1 MGAIYIYEGFFER
14 GEQGYPLVQTAA
26 AAYAAERGMELEE
39 EMLTIAKEEKG
50 KPYFSHCPLE
60 FSLSHSGE
68 LWMCLI
74 SESRCGLDLQEVKA
88 SCDVDQIAAR
98 RFTAGEQH
106 YVSLWGEEGFFDLW
120 VRKEAF
126 CKCTGQGIF
135 TKMPEMVDSEMELLP
150 QVIWQDKTYYFQEIQ
165 ISPEIKCAV
174 CTEGQTEEIEMR
186 LLG

>member
-1 MGAIYIYEGFFER
+1 
-14 GEQGYPLVQTAA
+14 
-26 AAYAAERGMELEE
+26 
-39 EMLTIAKEEKG
+39 
-50 KPYFSHCPLE
+50 
-60 FSLSHSGE
+60 
-68 LWMCLI
+68 MCLI

-174 CTEGQTEEIEMR
+174 CTEGPVSYTHLTGISTGPHLHFEVRIYIVTVDPNFKVKMR
-186 LLG
+186 SGRNTCIPRVGYHLTPAYLLTHTDRNAIVMTI